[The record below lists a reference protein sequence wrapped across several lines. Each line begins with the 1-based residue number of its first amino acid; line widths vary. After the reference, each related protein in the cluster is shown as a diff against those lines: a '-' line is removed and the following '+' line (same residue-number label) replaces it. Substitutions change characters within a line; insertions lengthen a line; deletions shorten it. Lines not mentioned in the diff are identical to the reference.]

1 MITAKLYARALVDL
15 IYENPERLEDNVNN
29 LRKILTRKGLER
41 KTQEILKDA
50 ITVIKHKE
58 EKNSIKIIS
67 AKELTDEDVDQILK
81 KTEFGNSRKVTK
93 MKNPNLI
100 GGYIIENNRIE
111 HDKTYKKALLN
122 LFKEIRKTK

>member
-29 LRKILTRKGLER
+29 LRKILAGKGLER
-41 KTQEILKDA
+41 KTQEILTDA

-81 KTEFGNSRKVTK
+81 KAEFGNSRKVTK

>member
-81 KTEFGNSRKVTK
+81 KAEFGNSRKVTK
-93 MKNPNLI
+93 VKNPNLI
-100 GGYIIENNRIE
+100 GGYIIENNWVE
-111 HDKTYKKALLN
+111 NDKTYKKALLN
-122 LFKEIRKTK
+122 LFEEIKKTK